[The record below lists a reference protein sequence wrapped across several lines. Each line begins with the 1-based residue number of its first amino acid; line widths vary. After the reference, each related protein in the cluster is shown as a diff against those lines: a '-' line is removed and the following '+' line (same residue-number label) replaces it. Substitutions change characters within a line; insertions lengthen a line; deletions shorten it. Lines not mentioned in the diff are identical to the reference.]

1 MDKRE
6 GLTKR
11 IEEACGKVGVN
22 IQGLGLENL
31 IESSKSVAEKIPKQ
45 IEISYR
51 YYINVIHSNT
61 LYRML

>member
-11 IEEACGKVGVN
+11 IEEACGNVGVN
-22 IQGLGLENL
+22 LQGLGLENL
-31 IESSKSVAEKIPKQ
+31 IESSKSVAEKIPKE

-51 YYINVIHSNT
+51 
-61 LYRML
+61 